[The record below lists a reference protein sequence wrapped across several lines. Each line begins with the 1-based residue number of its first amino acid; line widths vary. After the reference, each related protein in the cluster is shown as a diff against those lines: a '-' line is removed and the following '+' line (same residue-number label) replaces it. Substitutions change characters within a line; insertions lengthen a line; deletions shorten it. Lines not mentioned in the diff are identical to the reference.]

1 MANRNKKAA
10 KKYEDSKAEDRES
23 KFGGKSK
30 PNKRWDKDE
39 KGKGRNDVSWY
50 TPDVQILND
59 AGRWP
64 YSRPVGTPL
73 GRDSILHL
81 VDNND
86 DAVPGI
92 CVAHAMITFGDSK
105 NGQSALNVAANAMY
119 SYVRHANSGSRNYDT
134 PDLMIYVGAV
144 DSIYAFVTWCTRLYA
159 TIPMFADMNKY
170 VPDELAKLQYVDL
183 DDIRE
188 NMANW
193 RAKFNSLLM
202 KIGTLLVPDSLP
214 IFRRHAMMFQNY
226 YSEGPSIKDQLYF
239 YTLANVYK
247 FQKDS
252 SGAGMLKYVN
262 ITDYCNPN
270 TGLLGAKEILQ
281 ILEDLITPI
290 FNDEDFNIMS
300 GDILKAYEGKIMKLL
315 LLPDIA
321 VQAPI
326 NNVVVL
332 EQFKN
337 LRTCGGV
344 VLTTSNTL
352 DVTQDANKEFLLVN
366 TSDLPIGRDF
376 TLGEMYPSMDATH
389 PDELAPIQDQWSRN
403 LILTTELTDVTPE
416 VNMVNTRCVSMP
428 KIQLNTSKTTGLAVT
443 EYSFGSELIGFV
455 EYYSHQKNWAP
466 WTVRLGTI
474 QTYDYTNVSHL
485 QILGIFQAVMSSFRF
500 HPAHDFIGV
509 DKSSSPTTYGVPG
522 IPVFGIDNF
531 TTIDYEHVKT
541 LNDVAILGEFNVP
554 RLAVLK

>member
-1 MANRNKKAA
+1 MANRNKKVAD
-10 KKYEDSKAEDRES
+10 KYEDSK
-23 KFGGKSK
+23 KSFSDNK
-30 PNKRWDKDE
+30 KSHPNKRWDKDE
-39 KGKGRNDVSWY
+39 KSKGRNDVSWY
-50 TPDVQILND
+50 TPDIQILND

-73 GRDSILHL
+73 GRESLLHF
-81 VDNND
+81 VDAWD

-92 CVAHAMITFGDSK
+92 CVAHTMITFGDSR

-119 SYVRHANSGSRNYDT
+119 SYIRHANSGSRNYDT
-134 PDLMIYVGAV
+134 PDLMIYTGAV
-144 DSIYAFVTWCTRLYA
+144 DSIYAFVTWCTRMYA

-170 VPDELAKLQYVDL
+170 LPDELARLQGVDL

-202 KIGTLLVPDSLP
+202 KVGTLLVPDSLP
-214 IFRRHAMMFQNY
+214 IFRRHAMLFQNY
-226 YSEGPSIKDQLYF
+226 YSEGPSIKDQIYF
-239 YTLANVYK
+239 YTLENVYK
-247 FQKDS
+247 FQKDA
-252 SGAGMLKYVN
+252 SGAGMLKYVA
-262 ITDYCNPN
+262 IRDYANPN
-270 TGLLGAKEILQ
+270 TGLLGAKEILN

-300 GDILKAYEGKIMKLL
+300 GDILKAYEGKIMRLL
-315 LLPDIA
+315 LLPDIT
-321 VQAPI
+321 VQMPI

-337 LRTCGGV
+337 LRSCGAII
-344 VLTTSNTL
+344 TTVSGIL

-366 TSDLPIGRDF
+366 TSDIPIGHDY
-376 TLGEMYPSMDATH
+376 TYDGISPSMAATLT
-389 PDELAPIQDQWSRN
+389 DQVTAMEDQWSRN

-416 VNMVNTRCVSMP
+416 VNMINTRCVSMP
-428 KIQLNTSKTTGLAVT
+428 KVTTDSSSPTGMKVS
-443 EYSFGSELIGFV
+443 EYTFGSELIAFV
-455 EYYSHQKNWAP
+455 TYYGHDKNWGP
-466 WTVRLGTI
+466 VQFSLSSI
-474 QTYDYTNVSHL
+474 VTYDYTSLAHL
-485 QILGIFQAVMSSFRF
+485 RVNDRHHALMSSFRF
-500 HPAHDFIGV
+500 HPAHDFIGI
-509 DKSSSPTTYGVPG
+509 DASSSPTQYGAVG
-522 IPVFGIDNF
+522 IPIFGIDNF

>member
-1 MANRNKKAA
+1 MANRNKRTA
-10 KKYEDSKAEDRES
+10 KKYENSKDEADY
-23 KFGGKSK
+23 KQSK
-30 PNKRWDKDE
+30 PNRRWSKDE
-39 KGKGRNDVSWY
+39 KSKGRNDVSWY
-50 TPDVQILND
+50 APDIQILND

-73 GRDSILHL
+73 GRDSLLHL
-81 VDNND
+81 VDTND

-92 CVAHAMITFGDSK
+92 CAAHVMITYGDSK

-119 SYVRHANSGSRNYDT
+119 SYIRHANSGSRNYDT
-134 PDLMIYVGAV
+134 PDLMIYIGAV
-144 DSIYAFVTWCTRLYA
+144 DSIYSFVTWCTRIYA

-170 VPDELAKLQYVDL
+170 LPDEIARLQGVDL

-214 IFRRHAMMFQNY
+214 IFRRHAMLFQNY
-226 YSEGPSIKDQLYF
+226 YSEGPSIKDQMYF

-262 ITDYCNPN
+262 IRDYVNPN
-270 TGLLGAKEILQ
+270 TNLLGAKEILT

-315 LLPDIA
+315 LLPDLITQ
-321 VQAPI
+321 VPI

-337 LRTCGGV
+337 IRSCGGV
-344 VLTTSNTL
+344 VSTSSTL
-352 DVTQDANKEFLLVN
+352 LDITQDSNKEYLLVN
-366 TSDLPIGRDF
+366 TNGLPIGLKF
-376 TLGEMYPSMDATH
+376 GFISINPNMTATY
-389 PDELAPIQDQWSRN
+389 PDEVAAMEDQWSRN

-416 VNMVNTRCVSMP
+416 VNMINTRCVSMP
-428 KIQLNTSKTTGLAVT
+428 KVITDSSSPTGMSVP
-443 EYSFGSELIGFV
+443 EYSFGSEIV
-455 EYYSHQKNWAP
+455 AYVSYYGHDRSWNP
-466 WTVRLGTI
+466 VRFDVSTI
-474 QTYDYTNVSHL
+474 TTFDYSSLADLRDLTYIDA
-485 QILGIFQAVMSSFRF
+485 IMSSFRF
-500 HPAHDFIGV
+500 HPEHSFIGI
-509 DKSSSPTTYGVPG
+509 DASTTPTSFHVPG

-541 LNDVAILGEFNVP
+541 LNDVAVLGEFNVP